1 MIEFTNRYASSV
13 QVEQGQRTERK
24 RQKNYRGPF
33 DSAQQKHNRV
43 RKVIRRHHRV
53 HEELAN
59 LEKGKKKDK
68 N

>member
-1 MIEFTNRYASSV
+1 MIEFTSQYASSV

-43 RKVIRRHHRV
+43 RKVIRHHRV